1 MVERAIGSANLI
13 RQLGAW
19 RGGGSVPSYRKLA
32 DGLRLLVLDGRLAIS
47 SRLPGER
54 ELAAALQVSRTTVA
68 AAYALLREQGYL
80 DSRRGSGS
88 RVSLPC
94 GAGGQSPGL
103 LADDG
108 RAGMID
114 FGAASMPAGEAVHRA
129 YVAAIE
135 ALPAHLPGHGYEPVG
150 LPELRAVIA
159 RRYCA
164 RGVPTAPEQI
174 LVTNG
179 AQHALALLL
188 RLLTGPGDRVV
199 VDHPTY
205 PHAIEAIRQASC
217 LPVPV
222 GLAPG
227 GWDPDA
233 ILAAFRQSG
242 PRFAYLVP
250 DFNNPTGLC
259 MDAPARRA
267 IAAAAAETRTLLV
280 VDEAIADLWLD
291 APPPPP
297 FAAFAP
303 EWTISL
309 GSTGKSFWGGLRV
322 GWIRADEQTVSA
334 LKLARSSLD
343 LGSPV
348 LEQLAVASLLE
359 SEQQPLEERRAI
371 LRARR
376 AALLALVADKLP
388 DWRVPSPPGGVS
400 LWAEMPSPVS
410 TRLAAIADAEGVR
423 ITAGPRFGVGGAFER
438 FVRLPYTLPEP
449 RLAEGV
455 ERLARAYARLRL
467 PFVQGNVGEH
477 AELV

>member
-1 MVERAIGSANLI
+1 MI

-19 RGGGSVPSYRKLA
+19 RGGGGPGYRKLA
-32 DGLRLLVLDGRLAIS
+32 DGLRLLVLDGRLPIR

-54 ELAAALQVSRTTVA
+54 ELAVALQISRTTVA

-88 RVSLPC
+88 RISLPR
-94 GAGGQSPGL
+94 GASDQSAGL
-103 LADDG
+103 LFGDDRSG
-108 RAGMID
+108 IVD

-129 YVAAIE
+129 YASAIE

-150 LPELRAVIA
+150 LPVLREAIA

-164 RGVPTAPEQI
+164 RGVPTGPDQI

-179 AQHALALLL
+179 AQHGLALLL

-205 PHAIEAIRQASC
+205 PHAIDAIRQASC
-217 LPVPV
+217 SPVPV
-222 GLAPG
+222 GLTPG

-233 ILAAFRQSG
+233 LLAAFRQSG
-242 PRFAYLVP
+242 PRFAYLIP

-259 MDAPARRA
+259 MDSAARQA
-267 IAAAAAETRTLLV
+267 TAEAAAETRTMLV
-280 VDEAIADLWLD
+280 VDEALTDLWLD

-297 FAAFAP
+297 LASFAP
-303 EWTISL
+303 DWTISL
-309 GSTGKSFWGGLRV
+309 GSTGKGFWGGLRI
-322 GWIRADEQTVSA
+322 GWIRASEQTIAA

-348 LEQLAVASLLE
+348 LEQLAVTALLE
-359 SEQQPLEERRAI
+359 GEQEPLEQRRAT
-371 LRARR
+371 LRSRR
-376 AALLALVADKLP
+376 AALLALVADQLP
-388 DWRVPSPPGGVS
+388 GWQAPSPPGGVS
-400 LWAEMPSPVS
+400 LWAEMPNPVS

-423 ITAGPRFGVGGAFER
+423 ITAGPRFGIGGAFER
-438 FVRLPYTLPEP
+438 FVRLPYTLPETQ
-449 RLAEGV
+449 LAEGI
-455 ERLARAYARLRL
+455 ERLARAYARLRVSS
-467 PFVQGNVGEH
+467 VQSRIGDLS
-477 AELV
+477 ALV